1 MWGPESAGGRTVDRK
16 AGGVT
21 YIELISVLAVVGLL
35 VSLALPRIRTV
46 MWKQPYKAEARSILQ
61 EAKTLEWAYYQ
72 EYNGFDTTPGMARL
86 SLVLPSGSHWNA
98 PRVAASGAAWIQI
111 TVSGL
116 RAPLLDTD
124 SVWITLSGDGSSGG
138 GASF

>member
-1 MWGPESAGGRTVDRK
+1 MNRK
-16 AGGVT
+16 ADGLT
-21 YIELISVLAVVGLL
+21 FIEVISVLGIVIILL
-35 VSLALPRIRTV
+35 SLALPRLRM

-61 EAKTLEWAYYQ
+61 EAKILEWGYYQ
-72 EYNGFDTTPGMARL
+72 EYNAFDTTAGMARL
-86 SLVLPSGSHWNA
+86 DLAMPSGSHWNA
-98 PRVAASGAAWIQI
+98 PQVATQGAASIQI

-116 RAPLLDTD
+116 RAPLAGTD